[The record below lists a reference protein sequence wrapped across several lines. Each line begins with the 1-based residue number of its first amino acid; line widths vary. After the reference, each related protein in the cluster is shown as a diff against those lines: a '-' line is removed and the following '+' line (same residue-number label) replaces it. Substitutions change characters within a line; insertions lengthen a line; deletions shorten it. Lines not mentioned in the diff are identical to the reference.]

1 MATFSTLKYQT
12 DSGELCKI
20 RVAANRV
27 VEVGAPPAGALADDA
42 RTVKLSKSS
51 SAFGTRPRHLLLYQ
65 LIGTQPNTVRK
76 YTRLPQLTAAVMAA
90 VALESVV
97 TIDAVQWRVA
107 NKIGE
112 DND

>member
-20 RVAANRV
+20 RVSASRV
-27 VEVGAPPAGALADDA
+27 VEVGTPPAGLLADDA

-51 SAFGTRPRHLLLYQ
+51 GSFGTRPRYLLLYQ
-65 LIGTQPNTVRK
+65 LVGVQPNTVRK
-76 YTRLPQLTAAVMAA
+76 YTKLPQLTAAAMAA

-97 TIDAVQWRVA
+97 TIDAVQWKVA